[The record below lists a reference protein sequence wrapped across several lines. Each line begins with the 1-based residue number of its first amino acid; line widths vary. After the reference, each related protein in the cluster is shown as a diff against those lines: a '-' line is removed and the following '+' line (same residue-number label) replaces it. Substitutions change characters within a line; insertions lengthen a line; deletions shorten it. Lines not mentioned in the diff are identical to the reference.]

1 MLQGFFYMDDMHQ
14 QLQDSSSS
22 ECLTNQPQLV
32 IVTGY
37 SGAGKSTVLRALEDV
52 GFFCVDNLPIALLD
66 SFFQLVSS
74 SKINGQ
80 RLALGIDVRGG
91 TAIKE
96 LIAELERLNNPQHA
110 LKIFFLTSSS
120 HILIKRFQETRR
132 KHPLADTID
141 IVDAINQEKELLQ
154 PLIAMA
160 DLVVDTDQLNIHQLR
175 SFVRSSFAPGGQQKM
190 IVSLLSFG
198 FKYGVPLESNFVY
211 DVRSLPNP
219 YFVPELK
226 MFDGTQVEIQNYLFD
241 QIEVQEYWHKLLD
254 FISYSIKKSHAEG
267 RFFMNIAIGCTG
279 GKHRSVAFIQK
290 LAQQL
295 IPHVQFLVEHRDIN
309 RDKYETKDFVQEAKI

>member
-1 MLQGFFYMDDMHQ
+1 MLQEFFYMNDTPQ
-14 QLQDSSSS
+14 QFQKAASQESII
-22 ECLTNQPQLV
+22 NQPQLV

-52 GFFCVDNLPIALLD
+52 GFFCIDNLPIALLD
-66 SFFQLVSS
+66 SFFQLISS

-80 RLALGIDVRGG
+80 RIALGIDVRGG
-91 TAIKE
+91 IVIKE
-96 LIAELERLNNPQHA
+96 LIGELERLNTSRHA
-110 LKIFFLTSSS
+110 LKIFFLTSSA
-120 HILIKRFQETRR
+120 HVLIKRFQETRR

-141 IVDAINQEKELLQ
+141 IADAINQEKELLQ

-175 SFVRSSFAPGGQQKM
+175 SFVRSSFAQGGQQRM
-190 IVSLLSFG
+190 IISLISFG

-226 MFDGTQVEIQNYLFD
+226 MLDGTQAEIQNYLFD
-241 QIEVQEYWHKLLD
+241 QPDVQDYWHKLLD
-254 FISYSIKKSHAEG
+254 FVTYSIRKSHEEG

-290 LAQQL
+290 LAQQS
-295 IPHVQFLVEHRDIN
+295 ISHVQFLIEHRDIN
-309 RDKYETKDFVQEAKI
+309 RDKYEVKDFVQEVKI